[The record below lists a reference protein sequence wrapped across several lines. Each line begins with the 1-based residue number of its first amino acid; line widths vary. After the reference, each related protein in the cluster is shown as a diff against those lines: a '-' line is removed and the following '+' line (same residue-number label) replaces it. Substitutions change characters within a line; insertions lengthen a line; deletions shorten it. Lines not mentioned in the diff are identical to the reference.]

1 MQVKHN
7 FLAPKPILNYI
18 EPLMK
23 ELNHLRTEIDS
34 IDNQI
39 LKLLSERGKAAK
51 AIGKIKKENGASI
64 HSPAREQSIYDRL
77 SRQNHGPYKDETVLS
92 IFREIISATRALE
105 APLRVSYLGP
115 EATFTHI
122 SAVNH
127 FGSSATLIPESGIQ
141 NVFAEVEKG
150 HSDFGV
156 VPIENSTEGVV
167 SHTLDL
173 FLDSP
178 LKICAEEILRVGHHL
193 LSREDNL
200 KKIKKIYSHP
210 QAIAQCRNWLF
221 THLPNVAIRE
231 LESTS
236 LAAKKASQEKGA
248 GAIASELA
256 ASHYGIK
263 ILQKEIQDQAQN
275 YTRFMIIG
283 NHQPE
288 PTGNDKTSVL
298 FIAKDQVGILY
309 RILEPL
315 ARAKVNLSKI
325 ESRPLKKRAWEYMF
339 FVDLDGHMHNPRI
352 SKVLE
357 KLKDKCSFFKILG
370 SYPKGRIS
378 S

>member
-1 MQVKHN
+1 MQELKH
-7 FLAPKPILNYI
+7 Y
-18 EPLMK
+18 
-23 ELNHLRTEIDS
+23 RTKIDL

-39 LKLLSERGKAAK
+39 LKLLGERGKAAK
-51 AIGKIKKENGASI
+51 AIGKIKKEKGASI
-64 HSPAREQSIYDRL
+64 HSPGREQAIYARL
-77 SRQNHGPYKDETVLS
+77 SRQNNGPYKDDSVYS

-122 SAVNH
+122 SAVKH
-127 FGSSATLIPESGIQ
+127 FGSQATLIPESGIQ
-141 NVFAEVEKG
+141 NIFAEVEKG

-178 LKICAEEILRVGHHL
+178 LKICAEEILRVSHHL
-193 LSREDNL
+193 LSREENF
-200 KKIKKIYSHP
+200 KKIKKVYSHP
-210 QAIAQCRNWLF
+210 QAIAQCRHWLF
-221 THLPNVAIRE
+221 SHLPHVAIRE

-236 LAAKKASQEKGA
+236 QAARRASQERGSA
-248 GAIASELA
+248 AIASALA
-256 ASHYGIK
+256 SSHYGVP

-288 PTGNDKTSVL
+288 AASPQATGNDKTSVL
-298 FIAKDQVGILY
+298 FIAKDRVGILY
-309 RILEPL
+309 KILEPL
-315 ARAKVNLSKI
+315 ARAKINLSKI

-339 FVDLDGHMHNPRI
+339 FVDLDGHIQTPKIAR
-352 SKVLE
+352 VLE
-357 KLKDKCSFFKILG
+357 NLKEKCSFFKVLG
-370 SYPKGRIS
+370 SYPKGDSPKGRMG
-378 S
+378 